1 MAKRDELLEYIKNN
15 DGVIRTRDVVKAGFR
30 RELLRELVNAGE
42 LEQEARGVYA
52 LPNRM
57 IDTYYLVH
65 QKCPKGV
72 FSYSTALY
80 FHELSD
86 RTPYIM
92 HLTVPQGYGTGF
104 LKSEFPNIQFHY
116 VYPEFQELGVESVK
130 TPNGQTV
137 YAYNPERCICDLL
150 KARRSKKRGIDQQVF
165 SGAMTGYF
173 QRKNKDLLR
182 LAQYAAIFGVEK
194 DLRTY
199 TEVFLPW

>member
-130 TPNGQTV
+130 TPNGQT
-137 YAYNPERCICDLL
+137 
-150 KARRSKKRGIDQQVF
+150 KARRSKKRGIDQHVF
-165 SGAMTGYF
+165 SGAMTGYS